1 MISKAQA
8 TEKSR
13 VVGDIDVPPISEP
26 LKYVQIALLLR
37 MILVALALY
46 VVNLGVEFAGRK
58 SVGLIIV
65 ILVANLTACQLTWYS
80 SERSVVRFDL
90 EDLEIVFVLAVLRIV
105 RFLINLECVHY
116 ILLCLIRSTKSLV
129 ARQMLRETT
138 DVGCLYLLTAGN
150 VVSMNLRRLLIVA
163 LLVQGIRLVLSRAHS

>member
-1 MISKAQA
+1 VANIAVTLNVISEAQA
-8 TEKSR
+8 AEKSR

-46 VVNLGVEFAGRK
+46 VVNLGVEFTRRK

-65 ILVANLTACQLTWYS
+65 ILIANLTACQLAWYS
-80 SERSVVRFDL
+80 SERSVVRLDL
-90 EDLEIVFVLAVLRIV
+90 EDLEIVFVLAVFRV
-105 RFLINLECVHY
+105 VGFLVNLEGVHS
-116 ILLCLIRSTKSLV
+116 ILLCLVRSTKSLV

-138 DVGCLYLLTAGN
+138 DVGRLYLLTAGYI
-150 VVSMNLRRLLIVA
+150 VSMNL
-163 LLVQGIRLVLSRAHS
+163 

>member
-1 MISKAQA
+1 MANIAVTLNVISEAQA
-8 TEKSR
+8 AEKSR

-46 VVNLGVEFAGRK
+46 VVNLGVEFTRRK

-65 ILVANLTACQLTWYS
+65 ILIANLTACQLAWYS
-80 SERSVVRFDL
+80 SERSVVRLDL
-90 EDLEIVFVLAVLRIV
+90 EDLEIVFVLAVFRV
-105 RFLINLECVHY
+105 VGFLVNLEGVHS
-116 ILLCLIRSTKSLV
+116 ILLCLVRSTKSLV

-138 DVGCLYLLTAGN
+138 DVGRLYLLTAGYI
-150 VVSMNLRRLLIVA
+150 VSMNL
-163 LLVQGIRLVLSRAHS
+163 